1 VKVWEGKVSSGR
13 RALGYT
19 FGDTVFIF
27 DLQLANYRNY
37 GRANITLDRGLN
49 LFVGNN
55 AQGKSNLLE
64 AIYLLSTLRSSR
76 ASSDADLVRRD
87 ILGSDFPVARLAAE
101 VERSAGNLQ
110 IEVAIIGRTTD
121 PSHRAGKRV
130 RVNGVAKR
138 ASDAVGQLA
147 AVLFTTLDIEIVA
160 GPPLL
165 RRRYLDM
172 MISQVDRGYLRAM
185 QRYAK
190 VLQQRNSLLKRV
202 QARESNASE
211 LNFWDQ
217 ELAHAGGII
226 MQARADALGHLVP
239 QAAYQME
246 RLSDGLEALTL
257 TYRPAIAG
265 LDDNDCPVDETEWTA
280 RMLKALANLR
290 NREIGAGAT
299 LVGPHRDDILV
310 EIDGMPADSFAS
322 RAQQRTA
329 ALSMRI
335 AEASYLRRAL
345 GDDPVVLLD
354 DVLSELDARRRR
366 GVLEF
371 FESFQQTIVTTA
383 EPDRVREVMTRA
395 SGRFV
400 VTAGAITRFEGE

>member
-1 VKVWEGKVSSGR
+1 
-13 RALGYT
+13 
-19 FGDTVFIF
+19 VFIF
-27 DLQLANYRNY
+27 DLQMANYRNY
-37 GRANITLDRGLN
+37 VRAAVRLEKGLN
-49 LFVGNN
+49 LFVGDN

-76 ASSDADLVRRD
+76 ASSDADLVRHD
-87 ILGSDFPVARLAAE
+87 ILGSDFPVARLTCE
-101 VERSAGNLQ
+101 VERSAGNLHL
-110 IEVAIIGRTTD
+110 EVAIIGRTTD
-121 PSHRAGKRV
+121 ASHRAGKRV

-147 AVLFTTLDIEIVA
+147 AVLFTTHDIDIVA

-185 QRYAK
+185 QRYAS
-190 VLQQRNSLLKRV
+190 VLPQRNSLLKRI
-202 QARESNASE
+202 QNREASPAE

-217 ELAHAGGII
+217 ELAHAGGVIY
-226 MQARADALGHLVP
+226 QARADALGQVVP
-239 QAAYQME
+239 QSAFQMD
-246 RLSDGLEALTL
+246 RLSDGQEQLRIL
-257 TYRPAIAG
+257 YRPAIG
-265 LDDNDCPVDETEWTA
+265 GMNETDSPIEETEWTS
-280 RMLKALANLR
+280 RMLKALAAMR
-290 NREIGAGAT
+290 NREVNAGST
-299 LVGPHRDDILV
+299 LVGPHRDDFSV
-310 EIDGMPADSFAS
+310 EINGMAADSFAS

-329 ALSMRI
+329 ALSLRI

-354 DVLSELDARRRR
+354 DVLSELDARRRK

-371 FESFQQTIVTTA
+371 VDTFQQTIFTTA

-400 VTAGAITRFEGE
+400 VVGGTLTRFEGE

>member
-1 VKVWEGKVSSGR
+1 M
-13 RALGYT
+13 Y
-19 FGDTVFIF
+19 IF

-37 GRANITLDRGLN
+37 GRVGIHLDRGLN
-49 LFVGNN
+49 LFVGDN

-87 ILGSDFPVARLAAE
+87 ILDTELPVARLACQ
-101 VERSAGNLQ
+101 VERSAGNLALD
-110 IEVAIIGRTTD
+110 VAIVGRTTD
-121 PSHRAGKRV
+121 PAHRAGKRV
-130 RVNGVAKR
+130 RVNGVQR
-138 ASDAVGQLA
+138 PASEAVGQLA
-147 AVLFTTLDIEIVA
+147 SVLFTTLDIDLVA

-185 QRYAK
+185 QKYSR
-190 VLQQRNSLLKRV
+190 VLQQRNSLLKRI
-202 QARESNASE
+202 QAREASSNE
-211 LNFWDQ
+211 LTFWDQ
-217 ELAHAGGII
+217 ELAHAGGTIFF
-226 MQARADALGHLVP
+226 ARADALGHLVL
-239 QAAYQME
+239 QAAFHME
-246 RLSDGLEALTL
+246 RLSDGLETVQL
-257 TYRPAIAG
+257 TYKPSLAG
-265 LDDNDCPVDETEWTA
+265 LDERDAPIDETEWTA
-280 RMLKALANLR
+280 RMLRAFQSLR
-290 NREIGAGAT
+290 PREIAAGTT
-299 LVGPHRDDILV
+299 LVGPHRDDVLV
-310 EIDGMPADSFAS
+310 EIDDLPADSHAS

-371 FESFQQTIVTTA
+371 FETFQQTLVTTA
-383 EPDRVREVMTRA
+383 EPDRVRDVMTRA

-400 VTAGAITRFEGE
+400 VSAGTLTRFEGE